1 MANAKALK
9 YTKRMKSI
17 PEDLKIALG
26 QCFWIGLNGAT
37 AADSDTR
44 EIFRAFQPG
53 GVILFQRNVDTIPQ
67 VRKMNADLQ
76 GLGSIPLFTAI
87 DQEGGSVERLH
98 EIIGTIPPAMVFSA
112 ARDIKAMR
120 LIHGAH
126 ARILRALGFNVN
138 FTPVLDLA
146 VTRADNGLG
155 TRCFSDDPR
164 TVIKYAQPLIRTY
177 LDEGVLVCG
186 KHFPGLGD
194 TDLDSHLDLPT
205 VPRPWSRIQKEDLL
219 PYSALLQELPFIMVN
234 HALYPDKNP
243 RFPASLAPQIVSDF
257 LLTQWNYPG
266 LVISDDL
273 IMGAVSRFYNV
284 TEAAE
289 RALLAG
295 NHLFLICKPEGV
307 VRAYHELLRLA
318 HSNANLQQ
326 RIHRA
331 ATRILAFKFQ
341 KLSALTRKTN
351 INKDREIL
359 QRVTERVSARA
370 ITLLAGKRPTTM
382 PPKLTAF
389 LPRTKWLKHER
400 SGLPAELARY
410 GCRATEQYFDISI
423 SEPAARRLASGST
436 TEWNLV
442 VTTSLSARKGQQAL
456 LQKLLDSKKRVIVI
470 NGFFPHD
477 LTPAGAAV
485 ILAAYWTS
493 PAALRAAAAALAG
506 KRKLSGQAPLRSY

>member
-1 MANAKALK
+1 MENAEALK
-9 YTKRMKSI
+9 YTKPMKSI

-26 QCFWIGLNGAT
+26 QCFWIGLNGIST
-37 AADSDTR
+37 RDSDTR
-44 EIFRAFQPG
+44 EIFRTFQPG

-76 GLGSIPLFTAI
+76 RLSSIPLFTAI

-112 ARDIKAMR
+112 ARDIPAMR
-120 LIHGAH
+120 RIHGAH
-126 ARILRALGFNVN
+126 ARILRDLGFNVN

-146 VTRADNGLG
+146 VTKADNGLG

-164 TVIKYAQPLIRTY
+164 TVIKYAYPLIRAF

-194 TDLDSHLDLPT
+194 TNLDSHLDLPT
-205 VPRPWSRIQKEDLL
+205 VPRPWSRVQSEDLL

-234 HALYPDKNP
+234 HALYPDMNP

-257 LLTQWNYPG
+257 LLHKWNYPG

-295 NHLFLICKPEGV
+295 NHLFLICKPDGV
-307 VRAYHELLRLA
+307 VRAYRELLQLA
-318 HSNANLQQ
+318 QSNASLQQ
-326 RIHRA
+326 NIHRA
-331 ATRILAFKFQ
+331 AGRILAFKFRR
-341 KLSALTRKTN
+341 LAAPSRKTN
-351 INKDREIL
+351 LNQDREIL
-359 QRVTERVSARA
+359 EREAERVSAKA
-370 ITLLAGKRPTTM
+370 ITLLAGKLPATM
-382 PPKLTAF
+382 PSRLSMF
-389 LPRTKWLKHER
+389 LPRTKWLKHGH
-400 SGLPAELARY
+400 SGLPAELSRY
-410 GCRATEQYFDISI
+410 GCRAREQYFDIAM

-442 VTTSLSARKGQQAL
+442 VTTSLSGRKGQQAL
-456 LQKLLDSKKRVIVI
+456 VQKLMDSQKRVIVI

-493 PAALRAAAAALAG
+493 PAALRATAGVLAG
-506 KRKLSGQAPLRSY
+506 KTKPSGRIPLHTY